1 MKEQKHEAIVKQY
14 QLRIYRNW
22 ML

>member
-14 QLRIYRNW
+14 QLRIYRNY